1 LIRRIDVTAN
11 VASEHHAGADFDAK
25 LSSLGRFH
33 HQRATGAPK
42 TFLMVVTVV
51 VVVDAGAAAVVVA
64 AHHRHG
70 DRGHASN

>member
-11 VASEHHAGADFDAK
+11 VANGHHAGADLDAK

-42 TFLMVVTVV
+42 TFLMVVAV
-51 VVVDAGAAAVVVA
+51 VVVDAGVAAVVVA
-64 AHHRHG
+64 AHRRHG
-70 DRGHASN
+70 DGGHASN

>member
-11 VASEHHAGADFDAK
+11 VANEHHADADFDAK

-42 TFLMVVTVV
+42 TFLMVVAV

>member
-42 TFLMVVTVV
+42 TFLMVVAV

-64 AHHRHG
+64 AHDRHG

>member
-33 HQRATGAPK
+33 HQSATGAPK
-42 TFLMVVTVV
+42 TFLMVVA

>member
-42 TFLMVVTVV
+42 TFLMVVAVV

>member
-1 LIRRIDVTAN
+1 LFRRIDATAN

-42 TFLMVVTVV
+42 TFLMVVAV

-64 AHHRHG
+64 AHHRRG

>member
-42 TFLMVVTVV
+42 TFLMVVAV

-64 AHHRHG
+64 AHHRRG